1 MIKNV
6 LKHIYIYTCVRSFK
20 QKRKYLIK
28 KGAIIGE
35 NTRII
40 SNISSFGSEPYLIE
54 VGSNCLISSDV
65 SFMTHDGGISVLY
78 NLNYFDYKVDKL
90 APIKIG
96 NNVFVGARSTIMPG
110 VTIGDN
116 CIIGLGS
123 IVTKDVPS
131 NSVVCGVPAKV
142 IKTIDEYYE
151 GIQDNIYPTG
161 GMTVKEKRDYCLRYK
176 VKDTKIKKQSKKVI
190 K

>member
-1 MIKNV
+1 MFRL
-6 LKHIYIYTCVRSFK
+6 LKKIYKYFFVRTFK
-20 QKRKYLIK
+20 QKRNFLIR
-28 KGAIIGE
+28 KGTIIGE

-40 SNISSFGSEPYLIE
+40 SNVDAFGSEPYLISI
-54 VGSNCLISSDV
+54 GSNCLISSDV
-65 SFMTHDGGISVLY
+65 LFMTHDGGISVLS
-78 NLNYFDYKVDKL
+78 NLNYFDFKADKL

-131 NSVVCGVPAKV
+131 NSVVCGIPARV
-142 IKTIDEYYE
+142 IKNIDEYYV
-151 GIQDNIYPTG
+151 GIKKIIYPTG
-161 GMTVKEKRDYCLRYK
+161 GMSVKEKRDYCMKHK
-176 VKDTKIKKQSKKVI
+176 VKDKIRKSRTKKVV